1 MSRQHPRH
9 IFLSSSSRADS
20 SIGGRAQPVRLGLV
34 VGVVGLVCLIAVALS
49 LVLVLTGAISLR
61 TSPRFVQVRASILAI
76 M

>member
-20 SIGGRAQPVRLGLV
+20 SIGGRAHRFVLTVL
-34 VGVVGLVCLIAVALS
+34 GVVGLVCLIAVALS